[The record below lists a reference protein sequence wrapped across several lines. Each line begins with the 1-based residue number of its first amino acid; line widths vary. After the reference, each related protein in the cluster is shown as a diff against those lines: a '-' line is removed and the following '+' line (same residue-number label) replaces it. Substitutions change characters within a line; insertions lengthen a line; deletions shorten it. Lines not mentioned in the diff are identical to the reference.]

1 MIEIYTD
8 GSAKNNGAKNNR
20 GGAGICVMSAGKV
33 RLTASHQED
42 NVTNNQME
50 LKGLLYALHLAQT
63 LYSYDL
69 CVIKCDSA
77 YCVNIFNSWINSWY
91 QHGWTRGGN
100 KPIENLDL
108 IKQLWEY
115 KQINYPNFRVE
126 KVAGHMGLLG
136 NEIADACATA
146 DRAKL
151 DKIFLENDI
160 DHENIKNID
169 F

>member
-1 MIEIYTD
+1 MIEIYAD
-8 GSAKNNGAKNNR
+8 GSARNNGAKNNR
-20 GGAGICVMSAGKV
+20 GGTGICAISVGQV
-33 RLTASHQED
+33 LLTASHQED

-63 LYSYDL
+63 LYGYDL
-69 CVIKCDSA
+69 CIIKCDSA

-108 IKQLWEY
+108 IKQLWGY
-115 KQINYPNFRVE
+115 KQIAYPNFRVE

-136 NEIADACATA
+136 NEIADACATG

-151 DKIFLENDI
+151 DKIFLQN
-160 DHENIKNID
+160 NINPTNVKNID

>member
-1 MIEIYTD
+1 MIEIYAD
-8 GSAKNNGAKNNR
+8 GSARNNGTENNC
-20 GGAGICVMSAGKV
+20 GGAGVCVMSGN
-33 RLTASHQED
+33 RIMLTASHQEQ

-63 LYSYDL
+63 LYTYDL
-69 CVIKCDSA
+69 CLIKCDSA

-91 QHGWTRGGN
+91 QHGWTRGNN

-115 KQINYPNFRVE
+115 KQIPYPNFRIE
-126 KVAGHMGLLG
+126 KVAGHAGLLG
-136 NEIADACATA
+136 NEIADACATG

-151 DKIFLENDI
+151 DKIFLENNVQST
-160 DHENIKNID
+160 EVRNID

>member
-8 GSAKNNGAKNNR
+8 GSAKNNGAKNNC
-20 GGAGICVMSAGKV
+20 GGAGICVISAGKV

-77 YCVNIFNSWINSWY
+77 YCVNIFNSWIDSWH

-126 KVAGHMGLLG
+126 KVVGHMGLLG

-160 DHENIKNID
+160 DNENIKNID

>member
-8 GSAKNNGAKNNR
+8 GSAKNNGAKNNC

>member
-8 GSAKNNGAKNNR
+8 GSAKNNGAKNNS
-20 GGAGICVMSAGKV
+20 GGAGICVISAGKV

-63 LYSYDL
+63 LYGYDL

-91 QHGWTRGGN
+91 QHG
-100 KPIENLDL
+100 
-108 IKQLWEY
+108 
-115 KQINYPNFRVE
+115 
-126 KVAGHMGLLG
+126 
-136 NEIADACATA
+136 
-146 DRAKL
+146 
-151 DKIFLENDI
+151 
-160 DHENIKNID
+160 
-169 F
+169 

>member
-8 GSAKNNGAKNNR
+8 GSAKNNGAKNNS
-20 GGAGICVMSAGKV
+20 GGAGICVISAGKV